1 VRIGLFDRVPSL
13 TGFADDLRA
22 AADAG
27 LSSYWVTQAFGT
39 DTLTVLAALARDVD
53 LRIGTA
59 VVPTYPRH
67 PMVLA
72 QQALTTNLLLGGRL
86 ALGIGPS
93 HPTVVGPCWGLSY
106 DHPARHMEEYLQ
118 ALTGALTQRVRF
130 SGELITAR
138 GDLDVPGAQP
148 PPVLVS
154 ALGPRMLE
162 LTGRLAA
169 GTVTWM
175 VGPRTLAELTV
186 PTIRSAAA
194 AAGRP
199 EPEVVACVPVCRT
212 DDPDR
217 ALAGAQDDLGWY
229 DGLPSYRSALAR
241 AGLRSGVQLA
251 VAGDGRTGGAAVAAY
266 RAAGATTLAVQ
277 PFGSAE
283 EKAATVRLAGV
294 LAAEGA

>member
-1 VRIGLFDRVPSL
+1 MRIGLFDRVPSL
-13 TGFADDLRA
+13 TGFAGDLRA

-27 LSSYWVTQAFGT
+27 VSSYWVTQAFGT
-39 DTLTVLAALARDVD
+39 DTLTVLAALARDVE

-72 QQALTTNLLLGGRL
+72 QQALTANLFLRGRL

-106 DHPARHMEEYLQ
+106 DRPAKQMEEYLQ

-130 SGELITAR
+130 RGELITAR
-138 GDLDVPGAQP
+138 GDLDVPGAQQ

-186 PTIRSAAA
+186 PTIRAAAA

-199 EPEVVACVPVCRT
+199 EPEVVACVPVCLT
-212 DDPDR
+212 DRPDR
-217 ALAGAQDDLGWY
+217 ARAAAQDDLGWY
-229 DGLPSYRSALAR
+229 DGLPSYRSALER
-241 AGLRSGVQLA
+241 EGLRSAVQLA
-251 VAGDGRTGGAAVAAY
+251 VAGDEHTVRRAVDAY

-277 PFGSAE
+277 PFGTAE
-283 EKAATVRLAGV
+283 ERAAMVRLAG
-294 LAAEGA
+294 LLSAEGV